1 MSGPRRRLHAPDL
14 RLAEHALI
22 RYLKPGLNTK
32 FIGTEPDDCV
42 SVFSRFYDP
51 DDFVTP
57 TYPLPRFPGFVAYN
71 WWSIEWLGD

>member
-57 TYPLPRFPGFVAYN
+57 TYPLPRFPGLVAYN
-71 WWSIEWLGD
+71 WWSIEWLGG